1 MILAQAGARIFH
13 KNIPGYAP
21 PDPIYETYMEKDGEE
36 KQRKRDIPAGLSK
49 RDIRILQSVRV
60 KAHKLDTEF
69 SIFGFTFGWG
79 FIITLVPILGD
90 LLNLFLNYWLIV
102 AQAEKAELPDWLSAE
117 MLVNQVIACVC
128 GMVPILGDV
137 IVAIFGCNS
146 RNVALLE
153 EYLAIRGSEY
163 LRPDGDRRYDPEDI
177 KPGAGMESGESPSY
191 HPTAATANPD
201 QEPLINKKDWEV

>member
-1 MILAQAGARIFH
+1 MASMILAQAGARIFH

-102 AQAEKAELPDWLSAE
+102 AQAEKAEYVAPT
-117 MLVNQVIACVC
+117 
-128 GMVPILGDV
+128 PIV
-137 IVAIFGCNS
+137 YHTVTI
-146 RNVALLE
+146 
-153 EYLAIRGSEY
+153 
-163 LRPDGDRRYDPEDI
+163 LRTHRVRCSD
-177 KPGAGMESGESPSY
+177 SPIGFQPKCS
-191 HPTAATANPD
+191 
-201 QEPLINKKDWEV
+201 